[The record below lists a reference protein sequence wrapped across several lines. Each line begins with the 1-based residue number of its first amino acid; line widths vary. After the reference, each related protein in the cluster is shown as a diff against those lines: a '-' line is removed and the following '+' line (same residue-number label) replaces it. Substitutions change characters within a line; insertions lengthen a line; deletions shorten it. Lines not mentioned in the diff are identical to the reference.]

1 MYYFSGKTPE
11 EKGFI
16 FMKTVSGICTS
27 AKIFSDT
34 VEDYALAQIKM
45 LCDNEAF
52 RESKVQG
59 CSMLSSTQ
67 EADIWERK

>member
-1 MYYFSGKTPE
+1 MPFFRKDTRGE
-11 EKGFI
+11 RIFI
-16 FMKTVSGICTS
+16 MKTVNGICTS
-27 AKIFSDT
+27 AKIFSDA

-45 LCDNEAF
+45 LCDNEVF

>member
-1 MYYFSGKTPE
+1 
-11 EKGFI
+11 
-16 FMKTVSGICTS
+16 MKTVSGICTS

-59 CSMLSSTQ
+59 CSML
-67 EADIWERK
+67 